1 MKTNSRWAFRVAV
14 IATLFVSVAARAD
27 VDWTQFECTFNVKFN
42 GYRGSA
48 PIENFPVLV
57 RLSRELNEL
66 GMQLTQPTTRCRILP
81 HERQGVS

>member
-42 GYRGSA
+42 G
-48 PIENFPVLV
+48 
-57 RLSRELNEL
+57 
-66 GMQLTQPTTRCRILP
+66 
-81 HERQGVS
+81 